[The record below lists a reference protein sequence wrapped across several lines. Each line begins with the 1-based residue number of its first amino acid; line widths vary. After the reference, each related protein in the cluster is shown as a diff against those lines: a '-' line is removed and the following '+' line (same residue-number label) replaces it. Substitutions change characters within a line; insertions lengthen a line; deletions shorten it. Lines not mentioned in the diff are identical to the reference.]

1 MFVDMVALA
10 VVIYNIG
17 FNHGCGY
24 VFSCCG
30 GIGSDGISSGCSDC
44 GTGIESGCGTGIES
58 GCDTGVESSWG
69 TGIESESGCGIGK

>member
-17 FNHGCGY
+17 FNHGCGCGY

-44 GTGIESGCGTGIES
+44 GTGIE
-58 GCDTGVESSWG
+58 
-69 TGIESESGCGIGK
+69 